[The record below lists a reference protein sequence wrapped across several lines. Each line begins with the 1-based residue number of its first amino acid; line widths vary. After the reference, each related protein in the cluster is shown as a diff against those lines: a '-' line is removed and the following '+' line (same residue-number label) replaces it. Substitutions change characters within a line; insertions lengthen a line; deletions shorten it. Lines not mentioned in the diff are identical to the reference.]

1 MIFYKMKWCAI
12 HLKSRAAQTIPL
24 HRIKGEK
31 DVMVENQTAYEHE
44 EEIDLV
50 ALCFTLLH
58 KYRQLLA
65 AALACAVIFGAAA
78 GIRTARSGSVSEE
91 AEEDYAAAMTE
102 YLEKK
107 ESYEAAKDQYDAD
120 IEANEK
126 SQSAVVQA
134 IQNAQKYA
142 EDSVLN
148 NLNPY
153 NVWTARADLYVS
165 TGYQIQPGM
174 SYQNPDHTTS
184 VLSAYASALGGGK
197 TVQQDELGFVPVSGT
212 SVPLKEIAQKL
223 SVEERYLQELV
234 TVETDPD
241 ASLLR
246 VTVLGRDEQMAADIL
261 DAVLEYVETLRP
273 AITESVGEHTIA
285 TIAKNSSCTVSLELR
300 DIQNSNAATLVNLQS
315 QINTLQQNRTKLDD
329 NFTAATETWDETSKP
344 VLPAAHVS
352 SSVGKYGVLGLLLG
366 IVLVCGVGTLQ
377 FLMQGKVYSGRE
389 LNQTT
394 GLPLLGTLASERT
407 KKAGKLDAAL
417 NKMEGRPDGS
427 GDEEMI
433 RLMAVT
439 VRSRAPEADSIL
451 VTGDLPAE
459 QLNALAI
466 ALQNT
471 DALRAQTVKAAG
483 SILQNAATV
492 PQVTDTDAIVLA
504 ADCTCSRYADVKD
517 QTERIRR
524 LGKNILGC
532 IVFE

>member
-1 MIFYKMKWCAI
+1 MIFCKMKWCAI
-12 HLKSRAAQTIPL
+12 DLKSRVAQTIPL

-120 IEANEK
+120 IKENEK

-148 NLNPY
+148 NLDPY

-174 SYQNPDHTTS
+174 SYQNPDYTTS
-184 VLSAYASALGGGK
+184 VLSAYASALG
-197 TVQQDELGFVPVSGT
+197 FVPVSGT
-212 SVPLKEIAQKL
+212 SMPLKEIAQKL

-241 ASLLR
+241 DSLLH

-329 NFTAATETWDETSKP
+329 NFTATTKTWNETSKP
-344 VLPAAHVS
+344 VLPEVHVS

-377 FLMQGKVYSGRE
+377 FLMQGKVYSGKE

-427 GDEEMI
+427 SDEEMI

-439 VRSRAPEADSIL
+439 IRSRAPEADSIL

-459 QLNALAI
+459 QLNALAE

>member
-1 MIFYKMKWCAI
+1 
-12 HLKSRAAQTIPL
+12 
-24 HRIKGEK
+24 
-31 DVMVENQTAYEHE
+31 MVENQTAYERE

-58 KYRQLLA
+58 KYRQILA
-65 AALACAVIFGAAA
+65 AALACAVIFGAAT
-78 GIRTARSGSVSEE
+78 GIRTARSGAVSEE
-91 AEEDYAAAMTE
+91 AEEDYEAAMTE

-126 SQSAVVQA
+126 SQSVTAQA

-148 NLNPY
+148 NLDPY
-153 NVWTARADLYVS
+153 NVWTIRADLYVS

-197 TVQQDELGFVPVSGT
+197 TVRAYQQDELGSVSVLGSASVSGT

-234 TVETDPD
+234 TVEVDPD
-241 ASLLR
+241 ASLLH

-261 DAVLEYVETLRP
+261 DTVLEYVETLRP
-273 AITESVGEHTIA
+273 AITGSVGEHTVA

-329 NFTAATETWDETSKP
+329 NFTATTKTWNETSKP

-366 IVLVCGVGTLQ
+366 VVLVCGVIVVR
-377 FLMQGKVYSGRE
+377 FLMEGKVYSGKE

-451 VTGDLPAE
+451 VTGDLPAD
-459 QLNALAI
+459 QLNALAA

-471 DALRAQTVKAAG
+471 DALRAQTVKAAE

-492 PQVTDTDAIVLA
+492 PQVTNADAIVLA

>member
-1 MIFYKMKWCAI
+1 
-12 HLKSRAAQTIPL
+12 
-24 HRIKGEK
+24 
-31 DVMVENQTAYEHE
+31 MVENQTAYERE

-58 KYRQLLA
+58 KYRQILA
-65 AALACAVIFGAAA
+65 AALACAVIFGAAT
-78 GIRTARSGSVSEE
+78 GIRTARSGAVSEE
-91 AEEDYAAAMTE
+91 AEEDYEAAMTE

-126 SQSAVVQA
+126 SQSVAAQA

-148 NLNPY
+148 NLDPY
-153 NVWTARADLYVS
+153 NVWTTRADLYVS

-197 TVQQDELGFVPVSGT
+197 NQQDELGSVSVSGT

-234 TVETDPD
+234 TVEVDPD
-241 ASLLR
+241 ASLLH

-273 AITESVGEHTIA
+273 AITGSVGEHTIA

-300 DIQNSNAATLVNLQS
+300 DIQNSNVATLVNLQS

-329 NFTAATETWDETSKP
+329 NFTATTKTWNETSKP

-366 IVLVCGVGTLQ
+366 VVLVCGVGTLQ
-377 FLMQGKVYSGRE
+377 FLMQGKVYSGKE

-459 QLNALAI
+459 QLNALAA

-471 DALRAQTVKAAG
+471 DALRAQTVKAAE

-492 PQVTDTDAIVLA
+492 PQVTNADAIVLA

>member
-1 MIFYKMKWCAI
+1 MIFCKMKWCAI
-12 HLKSRAAQTIPL
+12 HLKSRVAQTIPL

-120 IEANEK
+120 IKANEK

-184 VLSAYASALGGGK
+184 VLSAYASALG
-197 TVQQDELGFVPVSGT
+197 FVPVSGT
-212 SVPLKEIAQKL
+212 SMPLKEIAQKL

-273 AITESVGEHTIA
+273 AITGSVGEHTIA
-285 TIAKNSSCTVSLELR
+285 TISKNSSCTVSLELR

-329 NFTAATETWDETSKP
+329 NFTATTKTWNETSKP
-344 VLPAAHVS
+344 VLPATHVS

-377 FLMQGKVYSGRE
+377 FLMQGKVYSGKE

-451 VTGDLPAE
+451 VTGDLPVE
-459 QLNALAI
+459 QLNALAA

-492 PQVTDTDAIVLA
+492 PQVTDADAIVLA
-504 ADCTCSRYADVKD
+504 ADCTVSRTDAVREQNEKI
-517 QTERIRR
+517 TR
-524 LGKNILGC
+524 LGKSILGC

>member
-91 AEEDYAAAMTE
+91 AEADYAAAMTE

-197 TVQQDELGFVPVSGT
+197 TAQQDELGFVPVSGT

-273 AITESVGEHTIA
+273 AITGSVGEHTIA

-329 NFTAATETWDETSKP
+329 NFTATTETWNETSKP

-377 FLMQGKVYSGRE
+377 FLMQGKVYSASE
-389 LNQTT
+389 LNRST
-394 GLPLLGTLASERT
+394 GLPVLGTLASERT
-407 KKAGKLDAAL
+407 KKAGKLDAKL
-417 NKMEGRPDGS
+417 YQMEGRPDGS

-439 VRSRAPEADSIL
+439 IRSRAPEADSIL

-459 QLNALAI
+459 QLNALAT

-504 ADCTCSRYADVKD
+504 ADCTVTRTDAVREQNEKI
-517 QTERIRR
+517 TR

>member
-1 MIFYKMKWCAI
+1 
-12 HLKSRAAQTIPL
+12 
-24 HRIKGEK
+24 
-31 DVMVENQTAYEHE
+31 MVENQTAYEHE

-120 IEANEK
+120 IKANEK

-184 VLSAYASALGGGK
+184 VLSAYASALG
-197 TVQQDELGFVPVSGT
+197 FVPVSGT
-212 SVPLKEIAQKL
+212 SMPLKEIAQKL

-273 AITESVGEHTIA
+273 AITGSVGEHTIA
-285 TIAKNSSCTVSLELR
+285 TISKNSSCTVSLELR

-329 NFTAATETWDETSKP
+329 NFTATTKTWNETSKP
-344 VLPAAHVS
+344 VLPATHVS

-377 FLMQGKVYSGRE
+377 FLMQGKVYSGKE

-451 VTGDLPAE
+451 VTGDLPVE
-459 QLNALAI
+459 QLNALAA

-492 PQVTDTDAIVLA
+492 PQVTDADAIVLA
-504 ADCTCSRYADVKD
+504 ADCTVSRTDAVREQNEKI
-517 QTERIRR
+517 TR
-524 LGKNILGC
+524 LGKSILGC